1 MQTQRFA
8 KKLYFYRNLFRNR
21 LTKSRRDD
29 KIYRQSA
36 VAVKIESG
44 RVPEWPM
51 GTDCK
56 SAAFQLRWFESTRA
70 HQKSFNV
77 TITLE
82 LFVLYVRETH
92 ECGRIRTASAHRTV
106 RRAKKP
112 QWGFFRCA
120 ARDSTRAHQKSF
132 NVTTTL
138 ELFVLCVRE
147 THECGRIR
155 TAAALSQKTAQK
167 QPGSRHPPL
176 PTKRSSIR
184 TGYWIFCFVETFS
197 GPGGK
202 KANVKTK
209 VQSLPRPAGCV
220 KLEEKIAHM
229 RCILGGNRL

>member
-70 HQKSFNV
+70 HQKSFSV
-77 TITLE
+77 TTTLE
-82 LFVLYVRETH
+82 LFVLYVHETH
-92 ECGRIRTASAHRTV
+92 ECGRIRTASARRTV

-120 ARDSTRAHQKSF
+120 ARESTRAHQEIQHP
-132 NVTTTL
+132 NRVL
-138 ELFVLCVRE
+138 DLLFCRNFFRAE
-147 THECGRIR
+147 RADSNSCG
-155 TAAALSQKTAQK
+155 AVAEDSAKTARWAVFSSAARAIHPCPPRDPVSE
-167 QPGSRHPPL
+167 PG
-176 PTKRSSIR
+176 
-184 TGYWIFCFVETFS
+184 TGFS
-197 GPGGK
+197 VLWKLFQGW
-202 KANVKTK
+202 
-209 VQSLPRPAGCV
+209 AGRRQ
-220 KLEEKIAHM
+220 M
-229 RCILGGNRL
+229 

>member
-1 MQTQRFA
+1 MRCKMPGKCDKFEEAVMVKRTHGENGIRSEEWGCEKRTKTMQTQRFA

-70 HQKSFNV
+70 HQKSFSV
-77 TITLE
+77 TTTLE
-82 LFVLYVRETH
+82 LFVLYVHETH
-92 ECGRIRTASAHRTV
+92 ECGRIRTASARRTV

-120 ARDSTRAHQKSF
+120 ARDIH
-132 NVTTTL
+132 
-138 ELFVLCVRE
+138 
-147 THECGRIR
+147 
-155 TAAALSQKTAQK
+155 
-167 QPGSRHPPL
+167 
-176 PTKRSSIR
+176 
-184 TGYWIFCFVETFS
+184 
-197 GPGGK
+197 
-202 KANVKTK
+202 
-209 VQSLPRPAGCV
+209 PRPPRDPVSEPGTGFSV
-220 KLEEKIAHM
+220 LWKLFQGRAERRQM
-229 RCILGGNRL
+229 